1 MPRTCVAERTYRMKK
16 LKGLTLTRGQQATLL
31 ATLCTL
37 GIGVLLFVFGTTAAF
52 LPLRMGA
59 WLHFTVGVLLLLNF
73 LWPLACKSAAEKQAI
88 AKERLLAASAQ
99 EDEGAEKGKHQGRTA
114 YRVRAGF
121 LRWCNLIG
129 LLLELAALAA
139 LVYFFLR
146 ASLAKQ
152 SVVLYSYLPVLIVVA
167 GFVMLLILAKA
178 LRYFMAQEKE
188 TSALVAIL
196 DVLRFNLLL
205 LAIGMVIHVTALF
218 DMSAVLRIVEYVVA
232 LYCAVFLVISLVGG
246 FLRGAC
252 SSGVRLFIPRPF
264 SKREDDEED
273 LISYLERSTG
283 MTLRS
288 LFGIKIARKILPIVC
303 CVVVAGFWLS
313 TGIAQVE
320 TYERGALYRLGRC
333 EKILEPGVHLTLP
346 WPFDK
351 VELYETEKV
360 QEMVVGYENSDR
372 TNLLWDESHGGTE
385 YKLLLGDGNELVSVN
400 LRIKYKIDDLY
411 EYVTCS
417 AEPAE
422 VLNAKAYSVVTD
434 LTVRT
439 TLDALLA
446 EDRAALSQTI
456 EERLGEY
463 LDGASCG
470 LCVTDVIVESIH
482 PPVEL
487 STIYRDVV
495 SAELEREAQIDASI
509 GVAEATKIYA
519 ELKKNQAVQEAMIR
533 QNKRVAEAEAAV
545 SEFMAMVAA
554 YENYPDAYC
563 YYKYLE
569 ALAEVYEGRRLYI
582 LGEGIDERY
591 IYFKDGV
598 VIYNPAG

>member
-1 MPRTCVAERTYRMKK
+1 MKK
-16 LKGLTLTRGQQATLL
+16 TKCLSLTRGQQATLL
-31 ATLCTL
+31 AALCTL
-37 GIGVLLFVFGTTAAF
+37 GIGALLFVFGTTAAF

-59 WLHFTVGVLLLLNF
+59 WLHFTVGALLLLNF
-73 LWPLACKSAAEKQAI
+73 LWPLACRSVAEKQAI
-88 AKERLLAASAQ
+88 AKERLIAASAQ
-99 EDEGAEKGKHQGRTA
+99 DENGAEKGGRRGRA
-114 YRVRAGF
+114 AFRMRAGF

-129 LLLELAALAA
+129 LLLELAVLAA
-139 LVYFFLR
+139 LAYFFLR
-146 ASLAKQ
+146 TSLAKQ

-167 GFVMLLILAKA
+167 GFAALLILAKA
-178 LRYFMAQEKE
+178 LRHFMAQERE
-188 TSALVAIL
+188 TLALVAIL

-205 LAIGMVIHVTALF
+205 LAVGMVIHVTALF

-232 LYCAVFLVISLVGG
+232 LYCAIFLVISLISG

-303 CVVVAGFWLS
+303 CVVVVGFWLS

-360 QEMVVGYENSDR
+360 QEMVVGYENSER
-372 TNLLWDESHGGTE
+372 TDLLWDESHGGTE
-385 YKLLLGDGNELVSVN
+385 YKLLLGDGNELVSIN

-417 AEPAE
+417 AEPA
-422 VLNAKAYSVVTD
+422 T
-434 LTVRT
+434 
-439 TLDALLA
+439 
-446 EDRAALSQTI
+446 
-456 EERLGEY
+456 
-463 LDGASCG
+463 
-470 LCVTDVIVESIH
+470 
-482 PPVEL
+482 P
-487 STIYRDVV
+487 
-495 SAELEREAQIDASI
+495 
-509 GVAEATKIYA
+509 
-519 ELKKNQAVQEAMIR
+519 
-533 QNKRVAEAEAAV
+533 
-545 SEFMAMVAA
+545 
-554 YENYPDAYC
+554 
-563 YYKYLE
+563 
-569 ALAEVYEGRRLYI
+569 
-582 LGEGIDERY
+582 
-591 IYFKDGV
+591 
-598 VIYNPAG
+598 